1 MIEPTDEQWRAI
13 QALIDD
19 DCPMS
24 IVAQV
29 GQNEISWEEACDRI
43 SAYAQAAFTVASKM
57 HDDEGQDDEGQDDD
71 LHEFF
76 GGACQRCNGEGL
88 IVICPD
94 DLCRADDWCMHGDG
108 MATCPDCGGE
118 G

>member
-1 MIEPTDEQWRAI
+1 MTDFR
-13 QALIDD
+13 DK
-19 DCPMS
+19 
-24 IVAQV
+24 
-29 GQNEISWEEACDRI
+29 
-43 SAYAQAAFTVASKM
+43 SKATPRT
-57 HDDEGQDDEGQDDD
+57 DAKAGQDDEGQDDD